1 MVFIFMYVFMVSG
14 CVIAIVYQFQYGKI
28 RSVLLEFGLALLLDQ
43 LKWLFCQIAI
53 YWIVIRRLGFFT
65 VTEGFNGKWDDQ
77 FIIDGG
83 SELSLFALCRSK
95 VRQFVENR
103 IVDTTILVMTV
114 ILCVVIFAE
123 LALQDQ
129 IAVLPTLG
137 KIFDTVN
144 LILLQFFIC
153 EIGLKVFGQWM
164 DFLTDFI
171 NVFDSVIVIASYVLL
186 ILDLRIPIMGLLR
199 VMRLIK
205 VISGMKRVVD
215 DRRAREEAI
224 KQQKK

>member
-1 MVFIFMYVFMVSG
+1 MR
-14 CVIAIVYQFQYGKI
+14 A
-28 RSVLLEFGLALLLDQ
+28 
-43 LKWLFCQIAI
+43 
-53 YWIVIRRLGFFT
+53 
-65 VTEGFNGKWDDQ
+65 
-77 FIIDGG
+77 
-83 SELSLFALCRSK
+83 
-95 VRQFVENR
+95 FVENR

-137 KIFDTVN
+137 KFFDTVN

-153 EIGLKVFGQWM
+153 EIILKVFGQWT

-186 ILDLRIPIMGLLR
+186 ILNLSIPIMGLLR

-224 KQQKK
+224 KQQKKQSATISTYVEAVIEFLEKQT

>member
-1 MVFIFMYVFMVSG
+1 MR
-14 CVIAIVYQFQYGKI
+14 A
-28 RSVLLEFGLALLLDQ
+28 
-43 LKWLFCQIAI
+43 
-53 YWIVIRRLGFFT
+53 
-65 VTEGFNGKWDDQ
+65 
-77 FIIDGG
+77 
-83 SELSLFALCRSK
+83 
-95 VRQFVENR
+95 FVENR

-137 KIFDTVN
+137 KFFHTVN

-153 EIGLKVFGQWM
+153 EIILKVFGQWT

-186 ILDLRIPIMGLLR
+186 ILNLRIPIMGLLR

-224 KQQKK
+224 KQQKKQSATISTYVEAVIEFLEKQT

>member
-1 MVFIFMYVFMVSG
+1 M
-14 CVIAIVYQFQYGKI
+14 
-28 RSVLLEFGLALLLDQ
+28 
-43 LKWLFCQIAI
+43 
-53 YWIVIRRLGFFT
+53 
-65 VTEGFNGKWDDQ
+65 
-77 FIIDGG
+77 
-83 SELSLFALCRSK
+83 
-95 VRQFVENR
+95 RQFVENR

-129 IAVLPTLG
+129 IDVLPTLG
-137 KIFDTVN
+137 KFFDIVN
-144 LILLQFFIC
+144 LILLQFFIF
-153 EIGLKVFGQWM
+153 EIALKVFGQWM

-186 ILDLRIPIMGLLR
+186 ILDLRIAIVGLLR